1 MSILCKTACPV
12 KDYVGVCW
20 LDNVVV
26 VELAPIMLSVGSEKP
41 ADLNAYIENL
51 SCFFFAS

>member
-51 SCFFFAS
+51 SCFFFSS